1 MTSALLLFCLF
12 SPIVKNLF
20 LRAVMSTLLLLISMC
35 ETDPL
40 QLKLIYTTEKRT
52 TAHRKK
58 VY

>member
-1 MTSALLLFCLF
+1 
-12 SPIVKNLF
+12 
-20 LRAVMSTLLLLISMC
+20 MSTLLLLISMY

>member
-12 SPIVKNLF
+12 SPIVKIFF
-20 LRAVMSTLLLLISMC
+20 LRAVMSTLLLLISMY

-40 QLKLIYTTEKRT
+40 QLKLIHTTEKRT